1 MLNNNLLVFLRYY
14 RGELIA
20 LVKQLK
26 TTILSSKILKSLP
39 SYKNASEDQKSFV
52 DKMIEESIVKE
63 AQSNGMG
70 SSKVKHNSH
79 YRSGEQE

>member
-39 SYKNASEDQKSFV
+39 SYKNASEDQKNFV
-52 DKMIEESIVKE
+52 DKMIEESKIKAE
-63 AQSNGMG
+63 SNGKG

-79 YRSGEQE
+79 YKNDEQV